1 MKICKHFKGDRPC
14 KYYWV
19 DRNHN
24 CRDPDSPYYEEY
36 SHRIL
41 LIKLDALGDVV
52 RATALAEGI
61 KKKYPDSE
69 LIWLTMK
76 SAKFFV
82 ESNPFTD
89 RVLEYNDENVRI
101 LQCQKFDTIINLDK
115 DPKATSMMMLFN
127 TEDKRGYGL
136 SSEGYVVPLNDG
148 SKYHYDICL
157 DNWGGKTKNT
167 KSYQELIFS
176 VSDLDYDMEKPF
188 FMLDKNKYENFKDL
202 FVSKYNIAKEDK
214 IILLNTGCGP
224 VYPHK
229 KWTYE
234 GFNKLIKTLLK
245 DSKNKIVLAGSKSE
259 IERNSKLCKE
269 NKLNSLVNVTDNYN
283 IEEFS
288 YLINFS
294 NVVVTGDTVGLHI
307 AISLD
312 KKIVSFFGPT
322 PHQEINLFGLGKK
335 LVREELECLNCYDQF
350 PCPYDGKCMSLIS
363 SDEVYKSIKE
373 LL

>member
-136 SSEGYVVPLNDG
+136 SSEGYVVHLNDG
-148 SKYHYDICL
+148 SKYNYDI
-157 DNWGGKTKNT
+157 
-167 KSYQELIFS
+167 
-176 VSDLDYDMEKPF
+176 
-188 FMLDKNKYENFKDL
+188 
-202 FVSKYNIAKEDK
+202 
-214 IILLNTGCGP
+214 
-224 VYPHK
+224 
-229 KWTYE
+229 
-234 GFNKLIKTLLK
+234 
-245 DSKNKIVLAGSKSE
+245 
-259 IERNSKLCKE
+259 
-269 NKLNSLVNVTDNYN
+269 
-283 IEEFS
+283 
-288 YLINFS
+288 
-294 NVVVTGDTVGLHI
+294 
-307 AISLD
+307 
-312 KKIVSFFGPT
+312 
-322 PHQEINLFGLGKK
+322 
-335 LVREELECLNCYDQF
+335 
-350 PCPYDGKCMSLIS
+350 
-363 SDEVYKSIKE
+363 
-373 LL
+373 